1 MPAAGAKIR
10 LMRMNIITQMSNPV
24 SGEAKTIPLSLTI
37 RPSRGVEGD
46 YQFATD
52 SASLMRLLKK
62 KTDLSLDALQR
73 FEGEIYSYPSA
84 RLNGVELSEAA
95 LTEIGY
101 FID

>member
-1 MPAAGAKIR
+1 MFANGKIP
-10 LMRMNIITQMSNPV
+10 LMRMNIITQMSPAATEE
-24 SGEAKTIPLSLTI
+24 GKTIPLSLTM

-52 SASLMRLLKK
+52 SAALMRLLHK
-62 KTDLSLDALQR
+62 KTDLSYDTLKR
-73 FEGEIYSYPSA
+73 FEGEMYTHPSA
-84 RLNGVELSEAA
+84 RLNGVELSESA

>member
-1 MPAAGAKIR
+1 
-10 LMRMNIITQMSNPV
+10 MNIITQMSPAV
-24 SGEAKTIPLSLTI
+24 TGAGKTIPLSLTI

-52 SASLMRLLKK
+52 SAALMRLLHK
-62 KTDLSLDALQR
+62 KTDLSYDTLKR
-73 FEGEIYSYPSA
+73 FEGEMYSYPNA

>member
-1 MPAAGAKIR
+1 
-10 LMRMNIITQMSNPV
+10 MRMNIITQMSPAV
-24 SGEAKTIPLSLTI
+24 TGAGKTIPLSLTI

-52 SASLMRLLKK
+52 SAALMRLLHK
-62 KTDLSLDALQR
+62 KTDLSYDTLKR
-73 FEGEIYSYPSA
+73 FEGEMYSYPNA

>member
-1 MPAAGAKIR
+1 
-10 LMRMNIITQMSNPV
+10 MRMNIITQMSHPPAE
-24 SGEAKTIPLSLTI
+24 GKTIPLSLTI

-52 SASLMRLLKK
+52 SAALMRLLHK
-62 KTDLSLDALQR
+62 KTDLSYDTLKR
-73 FEGEIYSYPSA
+73 FEGELYSNTRA
-84 RLNGVELSEAA
+84 RLMGLELSATA

>member
-1 MPAAGAKIR
+1 
-10 LMRMNIITQMSNPV
+10 MNIITQMS
-24 SGEAKTIPLSLTI
+24 SAAAGEGKTIPLSLTI

-52 SASLMRLLKK
+52 SASLLRLLHK
-62 KTDLSLDALQR
+62 KTDLSYDTLKR
-73 FEGEIYSYPSA
+73 FEGDMYSNPRA
-84 RLNGVELSEAA
+84 RLMGVELSEST